1 MMLALFF
8 TRGVS
13 LKQWVDTGM
22 FEREKKIYEAH
33 LKAGDLDVVY
43 WMTYGSQDEV
53 LSHLLRSEGRLHPS
67 IIVCQMPA
75 GFNIPRIGSWI
86 YSFLLPLVHYRT
98 LSSVAMLKTNQ
109 MDGSWSA
116 VFAKFFYKKKLV
128 VRTGY
133 TLSIF
138 LKNQGKHWVKQK
150 IFEKVEAF
158 AYQYSDF
165 GVVSSRRDKEYVT
178 EKYNVPDIKV
188 QVIPNYIE
196 TTVFKVIVL
205 EKYKKRVIFVGRLNE
220 QKNLLNLIDAISA
233 ADLSLDVYGDGE
245 LKADLEQH
253 AIKKK
258 VKVRFFGVV
267 PNSELPKILN
277 RYEYY
282 ILPSFYEGMP
292 KTLLEAMAC
301 GLVCIGTNVQGIN
314 EVINDG
320 VNGYLADSTNPCDLT
335 RKIEEA
341 KRNNN
346 FKISKH
352 ARRFVENDFSL
363 ISVAEKER
371 EIFRLMIDTVW
382 HE

>member
-1 MMLALFF
+1 MTLALFF

-13 LKQWVDTGM
+13 LKQWVDAGM

-33 LKAGDLDVVY
+33 LEAGNLDVVY
-43 WMTYGSQDEV
+43 WMTYGSQDEA
-53 LSHLLRSEGRLHPS
+53 LSHLLKSEGRLHPS

-75 GFNIPRIGSWI
+75 GFNIPKIGSWI
-86 YSFLLPLVHYRT
+86 YSFLLPLIHSKT
-98 LSSVAMLKTNQ
+98 LSSVAILKTNQ

-116 VFAKFFYKKKLV
+116 VFAKLFYKKKLV

-133 TLSIF
+133 TLSVF
-138 LKNQGKHWVKQK
+138 LKNQEKSWIKQK
-150 IFEKVEAF
+150 IFEKVEAV
-158 AYQYSDF
+158 AYRYSDA
-165 GVVSSRRDKEYVT
+165 GTVSSKQDKEYVT
-178 EKYNVPDIKV
+178 DMYNVPGNKI
-188 QVIPNYIE
+188 QVVPNYIDMNA
-196 TTVFKVIVL
+196 FKLIVSK
-205 EKYKKRVIFVGRLNE
+205 KYKKRVVFIGRLNK
-220 QKNLLNLIDAISA
+220 QKNLFNLIDAISKT
-233 ADLSLDVYGDGE
+233 DLSLDIYGGGE
-245 LKADLEQH
+245 LKVDLELH

-282 ILPSFYEGMP
+282 ILPSLYEGMP

-314 EVINDG
+314 EVIKDG
-320 VNGYLADSTNPCDLT
+320 VNGYLADTVNSCDLVG
-335 RKIEEA
+335 KIEEA

-346 FKISKH
+346 LEISKR

-363 ISVAEKER
+363 ISVAQKER
-371 EIFRLMIDTVW
+371 KIISLMIDAM
-382 HE
+382 